1 MKKKIFT
8 FFTLLL
14 FLTACSSSK
23 LKEELVNI
31 GALPKEH
38 TSQYLQIYNKHTQ
51 TQKIY
56 DQFETKSIISV
67 TYFSKEFLDGYL
79 NERNLFLKETDFL
92 ILQEREKQI
101 NEKNLKFFISFY
113 TPNPDFCDLEKTNSI
128 WNVFI
133 EKSNGT
139 KILPAAIRKSSE
151 PSPVLN
157 HFFPAI
163 DPWSVPYIAIF
174 PRFIDEKRS
183 IAENEQFKLIFRSV
197 LGTTIFTFNNH

>member
-1 MKKKIFT
+1 MIKKF
-8 FFTLLL
+8 LLLSLFL

-23 LKEELVNI
+23 LKEELVSL

-38 TSQYLQIYNKHTQ
+38 TSQYLQIYNKYTQ
-51 TQKIY
+51 TKKIY

-79 NERNLFLKETDFL
+79 NERNIFLKESDFL
-92 ILQEREKQI
+92 VLQERERQI
-101 NEKNLKFFISFY
+101 SEKNLKFFISFY
-113 TPNPDFCDLEKTNSI
+113 TPNPDFSDLDKQHSI

-133 EKSNGT
+133 EKSNGI
-139 KILPAAIRKSSE
+139 KIIPTAIRKSSE
-151 PSPVLN
+151 PYPVLN

-163 DPWSVPYIAIF
+163 DPWSVPYIVIF

-183 IAENEQFKLIFRSV
+183 IIENEQFKLIFRSV
-197 LGTTIFTFNNH
+197 LGTAIFTFNNN